1 MKEQAY
7 CECVFLSNYCIKQL
21 YSLNLVKQDHL
32 GTMPEPLVMYGV
44 YEALRVV
51 KQPLMLTIGTSE
63 DCRTGDVGRYV
74 LLTFPLLL
82 SFQSQQHLCDFESR
96 KLTGMALRQTFACA
110 QAKNRSRTRS

>member
-63 DCRTGDVGRYV
+63 DCRTGDVTKNGLGNELR
-74 LLTFPLLL
+74 PLWK
-82 SFQSQQHLCDFESR
+82 QGIQD
-96 KLTGMALRQTFACA
+96 
-110 QAKNRSRTRS
+110 